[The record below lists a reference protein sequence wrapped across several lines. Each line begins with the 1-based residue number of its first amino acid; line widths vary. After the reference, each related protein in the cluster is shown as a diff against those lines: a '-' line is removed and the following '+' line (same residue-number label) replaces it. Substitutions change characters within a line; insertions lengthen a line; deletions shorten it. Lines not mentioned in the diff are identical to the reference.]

1 VRFGEDERNV
11 LFVPPILRDHFFS
24 DFLFRLLRYFFEDLL
39 GVTLHEMV
47 EEFLLI
53 AGEVAE
59 LVVLHDAA
67 VVGLVGAGEE
77 VTLEI
82 AALCLE
88 PATKG
93 AIHR

>member
-1 VRFGEDERNV
+1 M
-11 LFVPPILRDHFFS
+11 
-24 DFLFRLLRYFFEDLL
+24 
-39 GVTLHEMV
+39 TLHEMV
-47 EEFLLI
+47 EEVLLI
-53 AGEVAE
+53 TGEATE

-88 PATKG
+88 PAAKG
-93 AIHR
+93 AIHRQGVDHASSEHIGRSLQL